1 MPKFCPCHGS
11 HQGESEVPK
20 GVPVPGGQATET
32 TQLNRIRREQRK
44 LVPRSSQAP
53 HRTHERARRGR
64 VLELSSCRG
73 RDCLT
78 TFPAKLRFPKTH
90 DVLECDARTE
100 TLKLEY

>member
-1 MPKFCPCHGS
+1 MPKFCSCHDS
-11 HQGESEVPK
+11 HQGASEVPK

-32 TQLNRIRREQRK
+32 TELNRIRREQRK

-64 VLELSSCRG
+64 VLELSSCRR

-78 TFPAKLRFPKTH
+78 TFPANSDFPRLMTCLNATQEQKP
-90 DVLECDARTE
+90 
-100 TLKLEY
+100 